1 MSIYQQIEAQLIAKL
16 KAELNLPTCDTS
28 DSLGV
33 QVDFICETDERNII
47 AEVYA
52 VTGKALS
59 AKKRKIMSDAFKMLY
74 IEKAKGKNFEKYLL
88 LVDDNEFLPNFEK
101 TWQYEAL
108 NKLGIHVRTYK
119 LEKDEMIDLDK
130 KRKENLAHQQKKLNE

>member
-16 KAELNLPTCDTS
+16 KAELNLTVCDMS

-33 QVDFICETDERNII
+33 QVDFICETNARNII

-88 LVDDNEFLPNFEK
+88 LVDDNEFLPNFEQ

-108 NKLGIHVRTYK
+108 NKLGIHVRSYK
-119 LEKDEMIDLDK
+119 ISKVQKNKLNEE
-130 KRKENLAHQQKKLNE
+130 RKENLAHQKKKLNE